1 MNCKIIWLTGLSGS
15 GKTTISKSLYKHFK
29 KNKFKI
35 YHIDGDNFRKK
46 KYYEKSFTKKSITE
60 NNLLIINSIK
70 KIMKKYDFI
79 IVSVISPLKKT
90 RIKAKKIFGSS
101 YYEVFLNPSI
111 KTLRLR
117 DTKNLYS
124 RADKGLIDNVIGYNS
139 IISYEKSIYS
149 KIAIDTGKSSVL
161 NSRKIILN
169 KIFDENK

>member
-35 YHIDGDNFRKK
+35 YYIDGDNFRKK

-90 RIKAKKIFGSS
+90 RIKAKKIFGSN

-124 RADKGLIDNVIGYNS
+124 KADKGLINNVIGYNS

-149 KIAIDTGKSSVL
+149 KITIDTGKSSVL

-169 KIFDENK
+169 KIFNENK

>member
-15 GKTTISKSLYKHFK
+15 GKTTISKSLYKYFK
-29 KNKFKI
+29 KNKFKT

-46 KYYEKSFTKKSITE
+46 SIMKKVLQKSITE

-111 KTLRLR
+111 KTLRLEILK
-117 DTKNLYS
+117 TFYS